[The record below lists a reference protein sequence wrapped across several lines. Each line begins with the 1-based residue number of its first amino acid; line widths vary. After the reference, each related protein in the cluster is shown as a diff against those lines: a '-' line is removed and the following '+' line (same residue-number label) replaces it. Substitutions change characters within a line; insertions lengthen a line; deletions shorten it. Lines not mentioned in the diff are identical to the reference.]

1 MGNTKEKILMTALE
15 LFARDGYEAVS
26 VRNIAEKLDITKGAL
41 YRHFK
46 SKRDIFDSIVARMI
60 EIDAERAR
68 NHSMPEETYSRGAEP
83 YKQTSTESILE
94 FTREQYSFWTEDE
107 FAVHFR
113 RMLTLE
119 QYRNEEMARLY
130 SQCIV
135 RGPVEYMTDLFRE
148 LINKGELNPGDPA
161 ELAVEYCGP
170 FFLLISMYDGSER
183 PAEGMDILQRQT
195 RAFMERHRAGQ

>member
-60 EIDAERAR
+60 EIDAERASAC
-68 NHSMPEETYSRGAEP
+68 SMPEETYNREAEP
-83 YKQTSTESILE
+83 YGQTSVESILE
-94 FTREQYSFWTEDE
+94 FTEEQYRFWTEDE
-107 FAVHFR
+107 FAVRFR

-135 RGPVEYMTDLFRE
+135 RGPVEYMTYLFHE
-148 LINKGELNPGDPA
+148 LIKKGELAQGDPA

-170 FFLLISMYDGSER
+170 FFLLISMYDCGDNPDKGIEL
-183 PAEGMDILQRQT
+183 LQRQT

>member
-46 SKRDIFDSIVARMI
+46 SKRDIFDSIVASMI
-60 EIDAERAR
+60 EIDAERASAC
-68 NHSMPEETYSRGAEP
+68 SMPEETYNREAEP
-83 YKQTSTESILE
+83 YGQTSVESILE
-94 FTREQYSFWTEDE
+94 FTEEQYRFWTEDE
-107 FAVHFR
+107 FAVRFR

-135 RGPVEYMTDLFRE
+135 RGPVEYMTDLFHE
-148 LINKGELNPGDPA
+148 LIKKGELAQGDPA

-170 FFLLISMYDGSER
+170 FFLLISMYDCGDNPDKGIEL
-183 PAEGMDILQRQT
+183 LQRQT

>member
-68 NHSMPEETYSRGAEP
+68 NHSMPEETYSRGVEP

-107 FAVHFR
+107 FAVRFR

-135 RGPVEYMTDLFRE
+135 RGPVEYMTDLFHE
-148 LINKGELNPGDPA
+148 LIKKGELAQGDPA

-170 FFLLISMYDGSER
+170 FFLLISMYDCGDNPDKGIEL
-183 PAEGMDILQRQT
+183 LQRQT

>member
-1 MGNTKEKILMTALE
+1 MTALE

-46 SKRDIFDSIVARMI
+46 SKQDIFDSIVARMI

-68 NHSMPEETYSRGAEP
+68 AYSMPEETYNREAEP
-83 YKQTSTESILE
+83 YGQTSVESILE
-94 FTREQYSFWTEDE
+94 FTEEQYRFWTEDE
-107 FAVHFR
+107 FAVRFR

-135 RGPVEYMTDLFRE
+135 RGPVEYMTDLFHE
-148 LINKGELNPGDPA
+148 LIKKGELAQGDQA

-170 FFLLISMYDGSER
+170 FFLLISMYDCGDNPDKGIEL
-183 PAEGMDILQRQT
+183 LQRQT

>member
-1 MGNTKEKILMTALE
+1 MTALE

-60 EIDAERAR
+60 EIDAERASAC
-68 NHSMPEETYSRGAEP
+68 SMPEETYNREAEP
-83 YKQTSTESILE
+83 YGQTSVESILE

-135 RGPVEYMTDLFRE
+135 RGPVEYMTDLFHE
-148 LINKGELNPGDPA
+148 LIKKGELAQGDPA

-170 FFLLISMYDGSER
+170 FFLLISMYDCGDNPDKGIEL
-183 PAEGMDILQRQT
+183 LQRQT

>member
-1 MGNTKEKILMTALE
+1 MTALE

-83 YKQTSTESILE
+83 YGQTSVESILE
-94 FTREQYSFWTEDE
+94 FTEEQYRFWTEDE
-107 FAVHFR
+107 FAVRFR
-113 RMLTLE
+113 RMLTL
-119 QYRNEEMARLY
+119 
-130 SQCIV
+130 
-135 RGPVEYMTDLFRE
+135 
-148 LINKGELNPGDPA
+148 
-161 ELAVEYCGP
+161 
-170 FFLLISMYDGSER
+170 
-183 PAEGMDILQRQT
+183 
-195 RAFMERHRAGQ
+195 

>member
-68 NHSMPEETYSRGAEP
+68 NHSMPEETYSMGAEP

-107 FAVHFR
+107 FAVRFR

-135 RGPVEYMTDLFRE
+135 RGPVEYMTDLFHE
-148 LINKGELNPGDPA
+148 LIKKGELAQGDPA

-170 FFLLISMYDGSER
+170 FFLLISMYDCGDNPDKGIEL
-183 PAEGMDILQRQT
+183 LQRQT

>member
-1 MGNTKEKILMTALE
+1 MTALE

-130 SQCIV
+130 NQCIV

-148 LINKGELNPGDPA
+148 MINKVELN
-161 ELAVEYCGP
+161 
-170 FFLLISMYDGSER
+170 R
-183 PAEGMDILQRQT
+183 
-195 RAFMERHRAGQ
+195 

>member
-46 SKRDIFDSIVARMI
+46 SKRDIFDCIVERMF

-68 NHSMPEETYSRGAEP
+68 AHSMPEEVYSSSPDSYERA
-83 YKQTSTESILE
+83 SIESILE
-94 FTREQYSFWTEDE
+94 FTEGQYRFWTEDE
-107 FAVHFR
+107 FAAGFR

-119 QYRNEEMARLY
+119 QYRSEDMARLY

-148 LINKGELNPGDPA
+148 LIKKGELAQGDPA
-161 ELAVEYCGP
+161 DMAVEYCGP
-170 FFLLISMYDGSER
+170 FFLLINMFDGSEN
-183 PAEGMDILQRQT
+183 PDEGIELLQRQT
-195 RAFMERHRAGQ
+195 RAFMERHKAGR

>member
-1 MGNTKEKILMTALE
+1 MTALE

-68 NHSMPEETYSRGAEP
+68 ACSMPEETYSRGAEP

-94 FTREQYSFWTEDE
+94 FTREQFSFWTEDE

-130 SQCIV
+130 NQCIV

-148 LINKGELNPGDPA
+148 LINNGELNRGDPL

-170 FFLLISMYDGSER
+170 FFLLISMYDGSES

>member
-1 MGNTKEKILMTALE
+1 MTALE

-60 EIDAERAR
+60 EIDAERASAC
-68 NHSMPEETYSRGAEP
+68 SMPEETYSMGAEP

-94 FTREQYSFWTEDE
+94 FTEEQYRFWTEDE
-107 FAVHFR
+107 FAVRFR

-135 RGPVEYMTDLFRE
+135 RGPVEYMTDLFHE
-148 LINKGELNPGDPA
+148 LIKKGELAQGDPA

-170 FFLLISMYDGSER
+170 FFLLISMYDCGDNPDKGIEL
-183 PAEGMDILQRQT
+183 LQRQT

>member
-1 MGNTKEKILMTALE
+1 MTALE

-83 YKQTSTESILE
+83 YGQTSVESILE
-94 FTREQYSFWTEDE
+94 FTEEQYRFWTEDE
-107 FAVHFR
+107 FAVRFR

-135 RGPVEYMTDLFRE
+135 RGPVEYMTDLFHE
-148 LINKGELNPGDPA
+148 LIKKGELAQGDPA

-170 FFLLISMYDGSER
+170 FFLLISMYDCGDNPDKGIEL
-183 PAEGMDILQRQT
+183 LQRQT

>member
-60 EIDAERAR
+60 EIDAERASAC
-68 NHSMPEETYSRGAEP
+68 SMPEETYNREAEP
-83 YKQTSTESILE
+83 YGQTSVESILE

-107 FAVHFR
+107 FAVRFR

-135 RGPVEYMTDLFRE
+135 RGPVEYMTDLFHE
-148 LINKGELNPGDPA
+148 LIKKGELAQGDPA

-170 FFLLISMYDGSER
+170 FFLLISMYDCGDNPDKGIEL
-183 PAEGMDILQRQT
+183 LQRQT

>member
-1 MGNTKEKILMTALE
+1 MTALE

-68 NHSMPEETYSRGAEP
+68 NHSMPEETYSMGAEP

-107 FAVHFR
+107 FAVRFR

-135 RGPVEYMTDLFRE
+135 RGPVEYMTDLFHE
-148 LINKGELNPGDPA
+148 LIKKGELAQGDPA

-170 FFLLISMYDGSER
+170 FFLLISMYDCGDNPDKGIEL
-183 PAEGMDILQRQT
+183 LQRQT

>member
-1 MGNTKEKILMTALE
+1 MTALE

-60 EIDAERAR
+60 EIDAERASAR
-68 NHSMPEETYSRGAEP
+68 SMPEETYNREAEP
-83 YKQTSTESILE
+83 YGQTSVESILE
-94 FTREQYSFWTEDE
+94 FTEEQYRFWTEDE
-107 FAVHFR
+107 FAVRFR

-135 RGPVEYMTDLFRE
+135 RGPVEYMTDLFHE
-148 LINKGELNPGDPA
+148 LIKKGELAQGDPA

-170 FFLLISMYDGSER
+170 FFLLISMYDCGDNPDKGIEL
-183 PAEGMDILQRQT
+183 LQRQT

>member
-1 MGNTKEKILMTALE
+1 MTALE

-68 NHSMPEETYSRGAEP
+68 NHSMPEETYSMGAEP

-107 FAVHFR
+107 FAVRFR

-135 RGPVEYMTDLFRE
+135 RGPVEYMTDLFHE
-148 LINKGELNPGDPA
+148 LIKKGERAQGDPA

-170 FFLLISMYDGSER
+170 FFLLISMYDCGDNPDKGIEL
-183 PAEGMDILQRQT
+183 LQRQT

>member
-1 MGNTKEKILMTALE
+1 MTALE

-60 EIDAERAR
+60 EIDAERASAC
-68 NHSMPEETYSRGAEP
+68 SMPEETYNREAEP
-83 YKQTSTESILE
+83 YGQTSVESILE
-94 FTREQYSFWTEDE
+94 FTAEQYRFWTEDE
-107 FAVHFR
+107 FAVRFR

-135 RGPVEYMTDLFRE
+135 RGPVEYMTDLFHE
-148 LINKGELNPGDPA
+148 LIKKGELAQGDPA

-170 FFLLISMYDGSER
+170 FFLLISMYDCGDNPDKGIEL
-183 PAEGMDILQRQT
+183 LQRQT

>member
-1 MGNTKEKILMTALE
+1 MTALE

-107 FAVHFR
+107 FAVRFR

-135 RGPVEYMTDLFRE
+135 RGPVEYMTDLFHE
-148 LINKGELNPGDPA
+148 LIKKGELAQGDPA

-170 FFLLISMYDGSER
+170 FFLLISMYDCGDNPDKGIEL
-183 PAEGMDILQRQT
+183 LQRQT

>member
-1 MGNTKEKILMTALE
+1 MTALE

-135 RGPVEYMTDLFRE
+135 RGPVEYMTDLFHE
-148 LINKGELNPGDPA
+148 LIKKGELAQGDPA

-170 FFLLISMYDGSER
+170 FFLLISMYDCGDNPDKGIEL
-183 PAEGMDILQRQT
+183 LQRQT

>member
-60 EIDAERAR
+60 EIDAERASAC
-68 NHSMPEETYSRGAEP
+68 SMPEETYNREAEP
-83 YKQTSTESILE
+83 YGQTSVESILE
-94 FTREQYSFWTEDE
+94 FTEEQYRFWTEDE
-107 FAVHFR
+107 FAVRFR

-135 RGPVEYMTDLFRE
+135 RGPVEYMTDLFHE
-148 LINKGELNPGDPA
+148 LIKKGELAQGDPA

-170 FFLLISMYDGSER
+170 FFLLISMYDCGDNPDKGIEL
-183 PAEGMDILQRQT
+183 LQRQT

>member
-1 MGNTKEKILMTALE
+1 MTALE

-68 NHSMPEETYSRGAEP
+68 NHSMPEETYSRGVEP

-135 RGPVEYMTDLFRE
+135 RGPVEYMTDLFHE
-148 LINKGELNPGDPA
+148 LIKKGELAQGDPA

-170 FFLLISMYDGSER
+170 FFLLISMYDCGDNPDKGIEL
-183 PAEGMDILQRQT
+183 LQRQT

>member
-1 MGNTKEKILMTALE
+1 MTALE

-60 EIDAERAR
+60 EIDAERASAC
-68 NHSMPEETYSRGAEP
+68 SMPEETYNREAEP
-83 YKQTSTESILE
+83 YGQTSVESILE
-94 FTREQYSFWTEDE
+94 LTEEQYRFWTEDE
-107 FAVHFR
+107 FAVRFR

-135 RGPVEYMTDLFRE
+135 RGPVEYMTDLFHE
-148 LINKGELNPGDPA
+148 LIKKGELAQGDPA

-170 FFLLISMYDGSER
+170 FFLLISMYDCGDNPDKGIEL
-183 PAEGMDILQRQT
+183 LQRQT

>member
-1 MGNTKEKILMTALE
+1 MTALE

-46 SKRDIFDSIVARMI
+46 SKQDIFDSIVARMI

-68 NHSMPEETYSRGAEP
+68 AYSMPEEAYSMGAEP

-135 RGPVEYMTDLFRE
+135 RGPVEYMTDLFHE
-148 LINKGELNPGDPA
+148 LIKKGELAQGDPA

-170 FFLLISMYDGSER
+170 FFLLISMYDCGDNPDKGIEL
-183 PAEGMDILQRQT
+183 LQRQT

>member
-1 MGNTKEKILMTALE
+1 MILMTALE

-46 SKRDIFDSIVARMI
+46 SKRDIFDCIVERMF

-68 NHSMPEETYSRGAEP
+68 AHSMPEETYSRGQEA
-83 YKQTSTESILE
+83 YGCTSLESILE
-94 FTREQYSFWTEDE
+94 FTEGQYRFWTENE
-107 FAVHFR
+107 FAVLFR

-119 QYRNEEMARLY
+119 QYRSEDMARLY

-148 LINKGELNPGDPA
+148 LIKKGELAQGDPA
-161 ELAVEYCGP
+161 DMAVEYYGP
-170 FFLLISMYDGSER
+170 FFLLINMFDGSEN
-183 PAEGMDILQRQT
+183 PDEGIELLQRQT
-195 RAFMERHRAGQ
+195 MAFMERYKAGR

>member
-1 MGNTKEKILMTALE
+1 MTALE

-60 EIDAERAR
+60 EIDAERASAC
-68 NHSMPEETYSRGAEP
+68 SMPEETYNREAEP
-83 YKQTSTESILE
+83 YGQTSVESILE
-94 FTREQYSFWTEDE
+94 FTEEQYRFWTEDE
-107 FAVHFR
+107 FAVRFR

-135 RGPVEYMTDLFRE
+135 RGPVEYMTDLFHE
-148 LINKGELNPGDPA
+148 LIKKGELAQGDPA

-170 FFLLISMYDGSER
+170 FFLLISMYDCGDNPDKGIEL
-183 PAEGMDILQRQT
+183 LQRQT

>member
-1 MGNTKEKILMTALE
+1 MTALE

-60 EIDAERAR
+60 EIDAERASAC
-68 NHSMPEETYSRGAEP
+68 SMPEETYNREAEP
-83 YKQTSTESILE
+83 YGQTSVESILE
-94 FTREQYSFWTEDE
+94 FTEEQYRFWTEDE
-107 FAVHFR
+107 FAVRFR

-135 RGPVEYMTDLFRE
+135 RGPVEYMTYLFHE
-148 LINKGELNPGDPA
+148 LIKKGELAQGDPA

-170 FFLLISMYDGSER
+170 FFLLISMYDCGDNPDKGIEL
-183 PAEGMDILQRQT
+183 LQRQT

>member
-1 MGNTKEKILMTALE
+1 MTALE

-68 NHSMPEETYSRGAEP
+68 NHSMPEETYSRGVEP

-107 FAVHFR
+107 FAVRFR

-135 RGPVEYMTDLFRE
+135 RGPVEYMTDLFHE
-148 LINKGELNPGDPA
+148 LIKKGELAQGDPA

-170 FFLLISMYDGSER
+170 FFLLISMYDCGDNPDKGIEL
-183 PAEGMDILQRQT
+183 LQRQT

>member
-68 NHSMPEETYSRGAEP
+68 NHSMPEETYSRGVEP

-130 SQCIV
+130 NQCIV

-148 LINKGELNPGDPA
+148 LINKGELNREDPA

-170 FFLLISMYDGSER
+170 FFLLISMYDCGDNPDRKSVV
-183 PAEGMDILQRQT
+183 
-195 RAFMERHRAGQ
+195 